1 MQPVAVQPHPLG
13 RVVGQQPH
21 RADPQVDQD
30 LGADSVISGIG
41 GQPELEVGVHG
52 VFAGVLQLVGL
63 QFVHQPDAAALV
75 AAHVQHHAAPLPS
88 DHRQRGIE
96 LGSAVATTGAEHVTG
111 QALGV
116 HAHQHV
122 VTLTVGAA
130 DVATYQ
136 RHVFDLFI
144 DAGVA
149 DRAKL
154 PVPRRDT
161 GFGDARDVLLVLAP
175 PLGDGDQREIVFVG
189 EDPEFVGLGHGA
201 FVLLADDLA
210 DRAGGL
216 QPRHAGEIDGG
227 LGVAGPP

>member
-1 MQPVAVQPHPLG
+1 MPRPSWP
-13 RVVGQQPH
+13 
-21 RADPQVDQD
+21 
-30 LGADSVISGIG
+30 
-41 GQPELEVGVHG
+41 
-52 VFAGVLQLVGL
+52 
-63 QFVHQPDAAALV
+63 
-75 AAHVQHHAAPLPS
+75 AHVQHHAAPLAR
-88 DHRQRGIE
+88 DHRHRGVE
-96 LGSAVATTGAEHVTG
+96 LGSAVATTRAEHVTG

-122 VTLTVGAA
+122 VALAVRAG
-130 DVATYQ
+130 DVAAHQ
-136 RHVFDLFI
+136 RDVFDVFV

-149 DRAKL
+149 DGAKL

-175 PLGDGDQREIVFVG
+175 PFDDVGDGDQRKVVFVG
-189 EDPEFVGLGHGA
+189 EDPEFVRLGHGA

-227 LGVAGPP
+227 LGVAGPA